1 VLAHPYLCGILA
13 PHLRTHPRDLP
24 YCWQDAGNRLKI
36 ERTINLEENLVCACN
51 ITKDYILYVFITKT
65 DLPLAFEAIRKV
77 GDYFN
82 RPGGSSAARVELL
95 PKKVVE
101 VLLPLCST

>member
-1 VLAHPYLCGILA
+1 LI
-13 PHLRTHPRDLP
+13 
-24 YCWQDAGNRLKI
+24 
-36 ERTINLEENLVCACN
+36 CACN

-77 GDYFN
+77 SDYFN
-82 RPGGSSAARVELL
+82 RGGGTSAGRMEQI

-101 VLLPLCST
+101 VVITLSST